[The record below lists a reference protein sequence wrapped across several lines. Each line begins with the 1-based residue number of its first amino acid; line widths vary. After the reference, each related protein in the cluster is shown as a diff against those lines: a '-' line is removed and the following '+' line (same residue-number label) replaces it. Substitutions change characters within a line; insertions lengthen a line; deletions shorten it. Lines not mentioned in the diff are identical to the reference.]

1 MNNIIKKFEAFD
13 SSYYSFLDTKPTY
26 EKIAVFEKQDPNTI
40 IYADHAVQVR
50 FLNFTA
56 AWQAA
61 TEQSQKEIA
70 ELQAREKE
78 LVELLGEC
86 VDTVRNEYNEML
98 ELYKRAIKRHR
109 ASPSHCER

>member
-13 SSYYSFLDTKPTY
+13 SSYYRFLDTKPTY
-26 EKIAVFEKQDPNTI
+26 EKLAVFEKQDPNTI

-61 TEQSQKEIA
+61 TEQCQKEIEA
-70 ELQAREKE
+70 LHAREKV
-78 LVELLGEC
+78 LVEALEHYEPVISAIDNSKGFVARQALANVRGE
-86 VDTVRNEYNEML
+86 
-98 ELYKRAIKRHR
+98 
-109 ASPSHCER
+109 